1 MVMSMSN
8 TYVKCQ
14 ERSLP
19 VSVLLCRVVLW
30 VACNQFWM
38 LKCLIILAWIF
49 KFLQAYSD
57 FRGIYQI
64 SLSFCYKPG
73 GLGMLNCTSGNA
85 S

>member
-30 VACNQFWM
+30 VACNQFVDAKM
-38 LKCLIILAWIF
+38 SNYI
-49 KFLQAYSD
+49 SMD
-57 FRGIYQI
+57 F
-64 SLSFCYKPG
+64 
-73 GLGMLNCTSGNA
+73 
-85 S
+85 

>member
-1 MVMSMSN
+1 MSIARKG
-8 TYVKCQ
+8 VF
-14 ERSLP
+14 
-19 VSVLLCRVVLW
+19 LCLFCYAEWCCGWLVI
-30 VACNQFWM
+30 NSWM

-73 GLGMLNCTSGNA
+73 GLGMLNCTPGDA